1 MLQPNGTSRS
11 KKTTAH
17 PMSDFNLVVVADI
30 LGIVAFALSGFLIGV
45 RHRLDL
51 LGIII
56 AASITALGGG
66 VVRDA
71 ILNRT
76 PFAFIEYYPALTVM
90 TTIAVAFAFRL
101 YRSEQLEHKWLFVIS
116 DTIGL
121 VAFSITGALL
131 AMDAGFNFF
140 GVIIL
145 SFLTAVGGG
154 VLRDT
159 MINQVPSVL
168 ISDFYGSIALI
179 VAILLLLTNKLW
191 SIHTLEVA
199 FIAVFA
205 IILRLL
211 AYYKQWHLPKLSP
224 DRS

>member
-1 MLQPNGTSRS
+1 
-11 KKTTAH
+11 
-17 PMSDFNLVVVADI
+17 MSEFNLIALADI
-30 LGIVAFALSGFLIGV
+30 LGIIAFALSGFLVGV

-51 LGIII
+51 LGLII

-66 VVRDA
+66 VVRDV
-71 ILNRT
+71 ILDRT
-76 PFAFIEYYPALTVM
+76 PFAFNEYYPAITVFI
-90 TTIAVAFAFRL
+90 TIFIAFLFRNKL
-101 YRSEQLEHKWLFVIS
+101 RHEIERQWLFVIS

-131 AMDAGFNFF
+131 AIDAHFNFF

-145 SFLTAVGGG
+145 SFLTAIGGG

-179 VAILLLLTNKLW
+179 VALLLIISNALW
-191 SIHTLEVA
+191 SLNTLSVA
-199 FIAVFA
+199 LIASFA
-205 IILRLL
+205 IALRLL
-211 AYYKQWHLPKLSP
+211 AHYKQWHLPTLEIQ
-224 DRS
+224 

>member
-1 MLQPNGTSRS
+1 MAEFDLII
-11 KKTTAH
+11 A
-17 PMSDFNLVVVADI
+17 ADI
-30 LGIVAFALSGFLIGV
+30 LGIIAFALSGFLIGV
-45 RHRLDL
+45 RHKLDL

-56 AASITALGGG
+56 SASITALGGG
-66 VVRDA
+66 VVRDV
-71 ILNRT
+71 ILDRT
-76 PFAFIEYYPALTVM
+76 PFAFNEYYPAITVFA
-90 TTIAVAFAFRL
+90 TIFISFLFRNKL
-101 YRSEQLEHKWLFVIS
+101 RHEIERQWLFVIS

-131 AMDAGFNFF
+131 AIDAHFNFF

-179 VAILLLLTNKLW
+179 VAVLLIISNTLW
-191 SIHTLEVA
+191 NLNTGSVA
-199 FIAVFA
+199 IIATFA
-205 IILRLL
+205 ITLRLL
-211 AYYKQWHLPKLSP
+211 AYAKQWHLPTLEIK
-224 DRS
+224 